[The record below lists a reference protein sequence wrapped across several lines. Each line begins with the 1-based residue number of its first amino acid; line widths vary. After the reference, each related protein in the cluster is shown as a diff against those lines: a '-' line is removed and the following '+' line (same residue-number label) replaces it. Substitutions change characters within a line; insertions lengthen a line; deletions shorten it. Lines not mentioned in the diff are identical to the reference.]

1 MAKVSIVG
9 AGIQNAPGY
18 ASRMFGAL
26 AEAGVNIEIIST
38 SEIRI
43 TCMIAEDQV
52 ETALRALHKAF
63 NLEEPEPAVQEGE
76 AAANS
81 GGAPKPGA

>member
-1 MAKVSIVG
+1 
-9 AGIQNAPGY
+9 
-18 ASRMFGAL
+18 
-26 AEAGVNIEIIST
+26 
-38 SEIRI
+38 
-43 TCMIAEDQV
+43 MIAEDQV